1 MFRLF
6 FERGKF
12 FIAVCC
18 LFLLL
23 SCGDSSGWKLES
35 DFLKYEKTDALSYQG
50 RYSEAKRQ
58 LEKLAGE
65 DNPWAIW
72 SLRCSFEFSEA
83 DRKKMSERAI
93 QLGIPYRPQK
103 EQSIQRWKEILK
115 KGHDPYF
122 RASACKALAI
132 LERDKMKKY
141 CDRGLE
147 ILKNA
152 PETVNVLQLRDTL
165 RRRFD
170 VTPGRVHPEHPRIC
184 ELAPGLIGIY
194 VNHWIGRYAN
204 GKISRRP
211 LNSQELA
218 LLRKHEDFLRRTVS
232 AGETAGFYALGKLL
246 LGFCDYPGRRL
257 DEGVRYLE
265 RAAEEQQ
272 NVSAG
277 ILLARFYSGCLDSPL
292 AAEVFSPNPPE
303 TFDPKKADYWIQWC
317 GKRKVSVSW
326 LEHLK
331 NYSAQ
336 ERAAKKTRK

>member
-1 MFRLF
+1 MFRMF

-12 FIAVCC
+12 FIAVGC

-23 SCGDSSGWKLES
+23 SCSDSSGWKLET
-35 DFLKYEKTDALSYQG
+35 DFLKYEKINKLSCQG
-50 RYSEAKRQ
+50 RYSEAKQQ
-58 LEKLAGE
+58 LKKLADE

-72 SLRCSFEFSEA
+72 SLCHSPEFSEA

-93 QLGIPYRPQK
+93 RFGIPYRPQK
-103 EQSIQRWKEILK
+103 EQSIQRWKEIFE

-122 RASACKALAI
+122 RASACRALAI
-132 LERDKMKKY
+132 LERDKMKEH

-147 ILKNA
+147 ILKNE
-152 PETVNVLQLRDTL
+152 PDTVNVLLLRSTL

-170 VTPGRVHPEHPRIC
+170 VTPGRVYPEDLRIC
-184 ELAPGLIGIY
+184 ELAPGLIGTY
-194 VNHWIGRYAN
+194 VNKWISSYN
-204 GKISRRP
+204 GKYSRRP

-218 LLRKHEDFLRRTVS
+218 LLKKHEIFLRQTVS

-246 LGFCDYPGRRL
+246 LGFCDYPDRSL

-265 RAAEEQQ
+265 RAAKEQQ
-272 NVSAG
+272 NVNAG

-292 AAEVFSPNPPE
+292 VGEVFSPNPPE

-317 GKRKVSVSW
+317 GKRNVSVSW
-326 LEHLK
+326 LEHIK

-336 ERAAKKTRK
+336 DRTAKKTRK